1 MNFLKKKIKDNN
13 LFGIIIL
20 SIFSLGVNQYYGNL
34 GVFPHDSF
42 SHFETGNMILNGYHP
57 FNDFWIVSGPFIDYF
72 QALLFFLFGIS
83 WKTYVFHASLIN
95 IIISLSTFLVLRNL
109 SLDFKKSLF
118 FSLCFSILAY
128 PSSGTPFVDHHSAFF
143 SMIGVYLILIC
154 IKKESKYLSF
164 SIPAFFILGFMS
176 KQVPSIYLIISS
188 IPLFLLY
195 ALYNKKLFLISSFS
209 YGLISFISILFIFGA
224 INNISLNNFIEQY
237 FLYPQSIA
245 LDRFENFEISILGV
259 IGNFKFIFLSL
270 LILIIANV
278 QSIKKDK
285 ILKDKNNYYTFIV
298 LVSALVLIFHQLLT
312 KNQIFIFFLIPF
324 ILGMANLSIKNKML
338 RAASIILCV
347 IGTLKYH
354 ERFNENRKF
363 HELQNVN
370 LTIAINANII
380 DKKLDGLKWISPQ
393 FRDAPKTEVEV
404 INEIKNI
411 LRKDERKKMVL
422 GNYPFLS
429 VILKENF
436 FSTTRWHV
444 FDGTDY
450 PQIGNTYFNSYK
462 KLLVNKIKDNKI
474 QVIYTILPVNSP
486 QIYNYIDKACFQ
498 KKQIKKFIAAHLV
511 KKCKTLE

>member
-1 MNFLKKKIKDNN
+1 
-13 LFGIIIL
+13 
-20 SIFSLGVNQYYGNL
+20 
-34 GVFPHDSF
+34 
-42 SHFETGNMILNGYHP
+42 
-57 FNDFWIVSGPFIDYF
+57 
-72 QALLFFLFGIS
+72 
-83 WKTYVFHASLIN
+83 
-95 IIISLSTFLVLRNL
+95 
-109 SLDFKKSLF
+109 
-118 FSLCFSILAY
+118 
-128 PSSGTPFVDHHSAFF
+128 
-143 SMIGVYLILIC
+143 
-154 IKKESKYLSF
+154 
-164 SIPAFFILGFMS
+164 
-176 KQVPSIYLIISS
+176 
-188 IPLFLLY
+188 
-195 ALYNKKLFLISSFS
+195 
-209 YGLISFISILFIFGA
+209 
-224 INNISLNNFIEQY
+224 
-237 FLYPQSIA
+237 
-245 LDRFENFEISILGV
+245 
-259 IGNFKFIFLSL
+259 
-270 LILIIANV
+270 
-278 QSIKKDK
+278 
-285 ILKDKNNYYTFIV
+285 
-298 LVSALVLIFHQLLT
+298 
-312 KNQIFIFFLIPF
+312 
-324 ILGMANLSIKNKML
+324 MANLSIKNKML

-429 VILKENF
+429 VILKEDF